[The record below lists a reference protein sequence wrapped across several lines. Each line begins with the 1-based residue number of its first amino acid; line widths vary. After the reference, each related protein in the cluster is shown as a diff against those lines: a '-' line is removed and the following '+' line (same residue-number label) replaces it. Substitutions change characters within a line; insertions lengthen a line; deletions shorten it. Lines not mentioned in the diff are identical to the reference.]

1 MNSSLAQPLHLPCG
15 HTLPNRLGKS
25 AMTEGLADANGR
37 PTHAHS
43 ALYKTW
49 SEGGTGL
56 LLRVSISIASMARA
70 IDAKVVDEGQ
80 HGAPQ
85 SSLARCGILLQGW
98 CYDEGVGSG

>member
-25 AMTEGLADANGR
+25 AMTEGLADAQGR

-43 ALYKTW
+43 TLYRTW

-56 LLRVSISIASMARA
+56 LLTGNVMIDGRYLERA
-70 IDAKVVDEGQ
+70 GNAVLEERPR
-80 HGAPQ
+80 AAA
-85 SSLARCGILLQGW
+85 L
-98 CYDEGVGSG
+98 